1 MIATVLVMTVDWII
15 VRMTGDPL
23 EARGELGSPEVR
35 VTSCVFPAR
44 VCTEVEGAGVKVTV
58 ENDPSD
64 SKTEEVTGC

>member
-1 MIATVLVMTVDWII
+1 MVITVDWII

-23 EARGELGSPEVR
+23 EARGEFESPEVR
-35 VTSCVFPAR
+35 VTSWEFPAR

-64 SKTEEVTGC
+64 SKMEEVMGCCGMR